1 MEVKKFES
9 GIAEVMLVLSSQ
21 LNKVML
27 ERGVETTTLVRDTGI
42 STTLIN
48 MIKRGEGNPSL
59 SNTMKIARYFGLPLS
74 YFIDPDF
81 NSLNNLP
88 KLNPVRVY
96 DIDSNHFKA
105 GTEQYIMTLK
115 KEHYPNVSFAVHL
128 NDSRLAPMFSQ
139 GTIFIISD
147 KNATKAGDTV
157 LIQTTKGNFLRK
169 IYIKDET
176 ALFMSLGI
184 QSEIEELKH
193 YKIIGSVTGIQI
205 GGRNKA

>member
-9 GIAEVMLVLSSQ
+9 GIKEIMLVLSTQ
-21 LNKVML
+21 LNTVMQ
-27 ERGVETTTLVRDTGI
+27 ERGIETATLVRDTGI

-48 MIKRGEGNPSL
+48 MIRRGEGNPSL

-74 YFIDPDF
+74 HFIDPDF

-88 KLNPVRVY
+88 KLNPIRVY
-96 DIDSNHFKA
+96 NIDNPHFKS
-105 GTEQYIMTLK
+105 GSEQYIMTLK
-115 KEHYPNVSFAVHL
+115 KEHYPDASFAIQL
-128 NDSRLAPMFSQ
+128 NDSRLEPMFNQ

-147 KNATKAGDTV
+147 KNKTKAGDTV
-157 LIQTTKGNFLRK
+157 LIQTAHGNFLRK

-184 QSEIEELKH
+184 QSEIEELTQ
-193 YKIIGSVTGIQI
+193 YKIIGSVIGIQV
-205 GGRNKA
+205 GGRHKA